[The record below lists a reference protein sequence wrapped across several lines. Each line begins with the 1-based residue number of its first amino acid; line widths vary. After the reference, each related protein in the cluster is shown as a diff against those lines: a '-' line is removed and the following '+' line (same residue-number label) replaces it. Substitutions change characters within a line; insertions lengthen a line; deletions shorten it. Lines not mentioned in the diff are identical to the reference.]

1 MLVYLARLETIPKGL
16 TGAFTKER
24 KTNMM
29 VHIIGYHRFLINDV
43 NCKTKIRQMKETD
56 GHLREVSSKDAC
68 YIVSRVVFL
77 FPIKVFAVLE
87 GKRSVDD
94 KR

>member
-1 MLVYLARLETIPKGL
+1 MGH
-16 TGAFTKER
+16 ER
-24 KTNMM
+24 EKTNMM
-29 VHIIGYHRFLINDV
+29 VHIIGYHRFLKNDF
-43 NCKTKIRQMKETD
+43 NCRTKIRQMKETY

-68 YIVSRVVFL
+68 YIVSRVVLL

-87 GKRSVDD
+87 GKTSVDD

>member
-1 MLVYLARLETIPKGL
+1 
-16 TGAFTKER
+16 
-24 KTNMM
+24 M
-29 VHIIGYHRFLINDV
+29 VFIA
-43 NCKTKIRQMKETD
+43 KTKTRQMKKTY